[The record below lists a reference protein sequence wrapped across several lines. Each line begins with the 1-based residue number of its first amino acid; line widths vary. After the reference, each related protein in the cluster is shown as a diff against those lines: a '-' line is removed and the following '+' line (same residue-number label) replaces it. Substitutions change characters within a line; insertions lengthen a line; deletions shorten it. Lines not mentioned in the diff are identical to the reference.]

1 MDILI
6 GFTVLL
12 MRMLSTMQK
21 LILETQTVSRES
33 GSKELGSMGQKGLRS
48 NGLLNIGLQVV
59 AVTTMEDRGLEK
71 GGTTII
77 LRRFGRAREV
87 LSGEASTV
95 EVVSSE
101 KKTNLPRVQS
111 QLEDLIPPANQDVML
126 VGVNKHLNNSTNTG
140 LPLMVKGQDYV
151 LHLGGQ
157 DVDVLG
163 LSGSI
168 SQPGRIIP
176 YRGRHEVGDESFP
189 EEGLVVPPY
198 VEQGVDR
205 QVEHHVTGSLDVQQ
219 ILGRGE
225 EELAEVA
232 RGDEELTGGNVS
244 L

>member
-1 MDILI
+1 
-6 GFTVLL
+6 
-12 MRMLSTMQK
+12 
-21 LILETQTVSRES
+21 
-33 GSKELGSMGQKGLRS
+33 MGQRGLRS
-48 NGLLNIGLQVV
+48 NGLLDIGLQIV
-59 AVTTMEDRGLEK
+59 AVTTVEERGLEK
-71 GGTTII
+71 GCTTIM
-77 LRRFGRAREV
+77 LRGFGRAREV

-111 QLEDLIPPANQDVML
+111 QLEDLIPPANQNVML

-151 LHLGGQ
+151 PDLGGQ
-157 DVDVLG
+157 DVNVLG

-168 SQPGRIIP
+168 SQPRRIIT
-176 YRGRHEVGDESFP
+176 YRGRHEVGDEGLP
-189 EEGLVVPPY
+189 EKGLVVPPY
-198 VEQGVDR
+198 VDQGVDSY
-205 QVEHHVTGSLDVQQ
+205 VEHHVTGSFDIQK

-232 RGDEELTGGNVS
+232 RGDEELTGRNVS